1 MAFSV
6 TRTFGPVLRFGRN
19 PLALAGAVLLTLV
32 LASAIAAPFIFPAD
46 PLRIVG
52 PALIAPF
59 SDSHYPLG
67 TDALGRDMLAM
78 IVHGAGTTLLIG
90 VSAALT
96 ALVIGVTVGA
106 VAGYYGGWIG
116 NLFGR
121 LIELF
126 QTVPGL
132 VVLMALIS
140 LFGAHMV
147 FVVLLIGAVSWES
160 IARLTRAEF
169 LAWRKRDFVLACRA
183 MGMGDLRL
191 IFGEILPNALAPV
204 IAVSTLSIAGAI
216 LAESGLSFLGLGDP
230 NVSTWGR
237 LVGEGRDLI
246 RSAWYISAIPG
257 AAIVVTVFALSLVSD
272 GLGEVLNP
280 RLRR

>member
-1 MAFSV
+1 MSRTVASLVRFS
-6 TRTFGPVLRFGRN
+6 RN
-19 PLALAGAVLLTLV
+19 PLALLGAILLLLVLL
-32 LASAIAAPFIFPAD
+32 SAIAAPFVFPAD

-52 PALIAPF
+52 PSLIAPF
-59 SDSHYPLG
+59 HDSHFPLG

-96 ALVIGVTVGA
+96 ALVIGVTIGA

-132 VVLMALIS
+132 VILMALIS
-140 LFGAHMV
+140 LFGAHML

-230 NVSTWGR
+230 NISTWGR
-237 LVGEGRDLI
+237 LVGDGRDLI

>member
-1 MAFSV
+1 MHRFLD
-6 TRTFGPVLRFGRN
+6 VLGRFGRN
-19 PLALAGAVLLTLV
+19 PTAALGAVLLLIVFAT
-32 LASAIAAPFIFPAD
+32 AIAAPFVYPAD

-52 PALIAPF
+52 PALITPF
-59 SDSHYPLG
+59 SDPHFWLG
-67 TDALGRDMLAM
+67 TDAMGRDMLAM

-90 VSAALT
+90 ISASLT
-96 ALVIGVTVGA
+96 ALVIGVTIGA
-106 VAGYYGGWIG
+106 LAGFYEGWAG

-126 QTVPGL
+126 QTIPGL
-132 VVLMALIS
+132 VVLMALVS
-140 LFGAHMV
+140 LFGAHLL
-147 FVVLLIGAVSWES
+147 FVILIIGAVSWES

-183 MGMGDLRL
+183 TGMSDIGIIL
-191 IFGEILPNALAPV
+191 GEILPNALAPV

-216 LAESGLSFLGLGDP
+216 LVESGLSFLGLGDP
-230 NVSTWGR
+230 NISTWGR
-237 LVGEGRDLI
+237 LVGDGRDLI

-257 AAIVVTVFALSLVSD
+257 AAIVATVFALGLVSD
-272 GLGEVLNP
+272 GLGDVFNP